1 MTWYTICTIIAAVI
15 FLLYNTISVRL
26 FGIPTSLSETF
37 YLYKGKK
44 DWMRILFPWMMV
56 SMAMLLMPSWL
67 TISEGSPWQF
77 ISFLAAASII
87 FVGSAPSFRDDDL
100 TCTVHTVSAIIAA
113 AMSIAWVCLVSQL
126 WYIVLAWF
134 VIVIAIGYSS
144 RTLNRSKTYWLEFTA
159 FMATFSSIL
168 IYEIL
173 M

>member
-1 MTWYTICTIIAAVI
+1 MDWYTICTIIAAAI

-77 ISFLAAASII
+77 TSFLAAASII

-113 AMSIAWVCLVSQL
+113 VMSIAWVCLVSQL

-134 VIVIAIGYSS
+134 VIIIAIGYSS
-144 RTLNRSKTYWLEFTA
+144 RTLNRCKTYWLELTA

-173 M
+173 L

>member
-1 MTWYTICTIIAAVI
+1 MAWYTICTIIAAVI

-56 SMAMLLMPSWL
+56 SMAVLLMPSWL

-77 ISFLAAASII
+77 TSFLAAASII

-100 TCTVHTVSAIIAA
+100 TSTVHVVSAIIAA
-113 AMSIAWVCLVSQL
+113 VMSIAWVCLVSQL

-134 VIVIAIGYSS
+134 VIIIAIGYSS
-144 RTLNRSKTYWLEFTA
+144 RTLNRSKTYWLELTA